1 MWTWEG
7 VRATSMRLWLI
18 IIAQLV
24 VLGNHS
30 PIIKMV
36 MIRVIMEV
44 VVLWWWWWSRV
55 MVWMKVLM
63 TVRVGD
69 WEE

>member
-1 MWTWEG
+1 M
-7 VRATSMRLWLI
+7 I

-24 VLGNHS
+24 ALGNLLS

-44 VVLWWWWWSRV
+44 VLLWWWWWWWSRV
-55 MVWMKVLM
+55 MVWIKVLM
-63 TVRVGD
+63 TVVGVGE